1 MDKLT
6 AFLDRYFVPYA
17 AKVANQTHLQAIRDG
32 LVMSMSL
39 IIVGSV
45 FLIIGNIPIP
55 GYYDFMASIFGSG
68 WKQALSIP
76 VSATFGLLGLFV
88 SIGVSYRLA
97 EKYSLDSITSAIASV
112 TSFMIVSPYE
122 IHAFIKD
129 IGQTVDVRGINLDY
143 MGAKG
148 MFVSII
154 MAIVSVEIMRFFV
167 RKGIVI
173 KLPESVPSAVSKSFT
188 ALVPILFIILFS
200 LLLRIGIEKT
210 SWENI
215 HVLIQTFVSKPLLH
229 AGGSYWG
236 AMLTT
241 LFISLLWAI
250 GLHGSTIVQAVMMP
264 IWLTLMDQ
272 NRIAFES
279 GQELPNVVTFDFFY
293 FSTKMG
299 GAGSTLI
306 LVFFMAFLA
315 KSQHLKEIGKL
326 SVVPGIFNINEPVIF
341 GVPIVLNPL
350 LLIPFITAP
359 LVATTTTYFA
369 MATDLVPKLTGVTLP
384 WTTPVG
390 IYGFLATNG
399 SFAAV
404 FLTIFNLLI
413 IGAIYYPFFKVFD
426 KQKCKEEQTLEQQK
440 ISMQQDEVK
449 AL

>member
-1 MDKLT
+1 MATTMDKLI

-45 FLIIGNIPIP
+45 FLIIGNLPIP
-55 GYYDFMASIFGSG
+55 GYPGFMASIFGSG

-76 VSATFGLLGLFV
+76 VNATFGLLGLLV
-88 SIGVSYRLA
+88 SVGVAYRLA
-97 EKYSLDSITSAIASV
+97 EKYSLDAITSAIASV
-112 TSFMIVSPYE
+112 TAFMIVSPYD
-122 IHAFIKD
+122 IQVFIKELD
-129 IGQTVDVRGINLDY
+129 KTIDVAGINLNY

-154 MAIVSVEIMRFFV
+154 MAIISVEIMRFFV
-167 RKGIVI
+167 KRGIVI
-173 KLPESVPSAVSKSFT
+173 KMPESVPSAVSKSFT
-188 ALVPILFIILFS
+188 ALVPILFIILFA
-200 LLLRIGIEKT
+200 LLVRVGIEKT
-210 SWENI
+210 SWENL

-272 NRIAFES
+272 NRVAFEA

-306 LVFFMAFLA
+306 LVLFMAFWA

-326 SVVPGIFNINEPVIF
+326 SIVPGIFNINEPVIF

-350 LLIPFITAP
+350 LLMPFIIAP

-369 MATDLVPKLTGVTLP
+369 MATDLVPRLTGVTLP

-390 IYGFLATNG
+390 VYGFLATNG
-399 SFAAV
+399 SFSAV
-404 FLTIFNLLI
+404 ILTVFNLLI
-413 IGAIYYPFFKVFD
+413 VGAIYYPFFKVFD
-426 KQKCKEEQTLEQQK
+426 KQKCQEEMQN
-440 ISMQQDEVK
+440 QQDET
-449 AL
+449 LIQQQ

>member
-1 MDKLT
+1 
-6 AFLDRYFVPYA
+6 
-17 AKVANQTHLQAIRDG
+17 
-32 LVMSMSL
+32 MSL

-45 FLIIGNIPIP
+45 FLIIGNLPIP
-55 GYYDFMASIFGSG
+55 GYPDFMASIFGAG

-76 VSATFGLLGLFV
+76 VNATFGLLGLFV
-88 SIGVSYRLA
+88 SVGVAYRLA
-97 EKYSLDSITSAIASV
+97 EKYSLDAITSAIASV
-112 TSFMIVSPYE
+112 TAFMIVSPYE
-122 IHAFIKD
+122 IQVFIKELD
-129 IGQTVDVRGINLDY
+129 KTVDVTGINLNY

-148 MFVSII
+148 MFVSIM
-154 MAIVSVEIMRFFV
+154 MAIISVEIMRFFV
-167 RKGIVI
+167 KRGIVI
-173 KLPESVPSAVSKSFT
+173 KMPESVPPAVSKSFT
-188 ALVPILFIILFS
+188 ALVPILFIVLFA
-200 LLLRIGIEKT
+200 LLIRVGIEKT
-210 SWENI
+210 SWENV
-215 HVLIQTFVSKPLLH
+215 HLLIQTFVSKPLTH

-272 NRIAFES
+272 NRVAFEA

-299 GAGSTLI
+299 GAGSTLM

-326 SVVPGIFNINEPVIF
+326 SIVPGIFNINEPVIF

-369 MATDLVPKLTGVTLP
+369 MATDLVPRLTGVTLP

-390 IYGFLATNG
+390 VYGFLATNG
-399 SFAAV
+399 SFSAV
-404 FLTIFNLLI
+404 ILTVFNLLI

-426 KQKCKEEQTLEQQK
+426 KQKCQEEIK
-440 ISMQQDEVK
+440 IQQDETLIQQEEVK
-449 AL
+449 APDFR